1 MSTVAY
7 NMIPYPCLQLDV
19 PGPPTYQ
26 EIISKPVHFEEAFKA
41 FNVGATR
48 FPPIN
53 QVILFTD
60 TVGPVLRGTAFS
72 SPQIFP
78 LKHCNFPLCKAVT
91 SMKWTWSHLTEPQKP
106 VCVVFHLY

>member
-7 NMIPYPCLQLDV
+7 DMTPYPCLQLDV

-53 QVILFTD
+53 QVILFID
-60 TVGPVLRGTAFS
+60 TVAPVLRGTAFS

-78 LKHCNFPLCKAVT
+78 LKHCNFSPLL
-91 SMKWTWSHLTEPQKP
+91 SSHLYEVDMVT
-106 VCVVFHLY
+106 LD

>member
-7 NMIPYPCLQLDV
+7 NLIPYPCLQLDV

-53 QVILFTD
+53 QVILFID

-72 SPQIFP
+72 SLQIFP
-78 LKHCNFPLCKAVT
+78 LKHCNFPLC
-91 SMKWTWSHLTEPQKP
+91 
-106 VCVVFHLY
+106 